1 MLIPNAGLRH
11 SSNAH
16 PYVQHS
22 GMKSHGAELS
32 REPCHKL
39 PTQNELYET
48 SRHDCRCKFERR
60 KDKIPFVFRKLQQ
73 LVI

>member
-60 KDKIPFVFRKLQQ
+60 KDKIPFVFRKLQ
-73 LVI
+73 